1 MIWIFTLET
10 ITDTIYEPKSRLTC
24 ITGSIFFVVRDDPLK
39 SVNEYPVS
47 CAVVL
52 LPCLGEYGICKQEP
66 KFFTQDLKQ
75 IGSIPDT
82 IEKPI
87 LLFGSGDVLKY
98 GDLESICQYLL
109 DWTMILN
116 PAS

>member
-75 IGSIPDT
+75 IGSFPDT
-82 IEKPI
+82 IKKPI
-87 LLFGSGDVLKY
+87 FLFGSGNVLKY
-98 GDLESICQYLL
+98 GDIERVSVS
-109 DWTMILN
+109 
-116 PAS
+116 AS